1 MLYYL
6 HTLQDSFGPLRVFE
20 YISVRT
26 IGASGTA
33 FLLCIFFG
41 PWIIDLLRRLKIG
54 QHVRDDEVLK
64 RHRKKEGTPTMG
76 GVMFIGAVFIATA
89 LWAETKNLYVWL
101 TVATMIWMG
110 AIGFYDDYLN

>member
-1 MLYYL
+1 MAP
-6 HTLQDSFGPLRVFE
+6 FGFLNIFLCALLVRRVPH
-20 YISVRT
+20 
-26 IGASGTA
+26 

-41 PWIIDLLRRLKIG
+41 PWMIDLLHRLKIG

-89 LWAETKNLYVWL
+89 LWAETKNLYTYGSRSPL
-101 TVATMIWMG
+101 
-110 AIGFYDDYLN
+110 